1 MNYLILLLLV
11 LYSSSCSSGISD
23 FESVPRGIEN
33 SQMIPSVASLPT
45 PKRFHQEDPL
55 SLSLDSPFV
64 SEENKKRKRRFQAID
79 IQELLKMSEAEV
91 IEMEVAKSSYN
102 TIEKRAQ
109 LKKTL
114 ELIASNNYKLFVE
127 DEINFKNSFI
137 NSYKTYK
144 KTDKGIFILRYI
156 IMFGSF
162 NLLRIFGREP
172 IQISEYFIP
181 QYRFLIFS
189 KPFDTI
195 LRFITS
201 CDHFKY
207 SPEVLKFITDTINLK
222 HPDLPVFLKNIL
234 QLIGVI
240 KFDSMKKFIFNPP
253 ETVEDFEEFTI
264 EFGRL
269 KSGPRGYEVLRN
281 LVMEK
286 SQLYSNSRKKSVKFV
301 YIKAVLFNDDTGS
314 LANLL
319 SLDEEMLMYVDE
331 NCCQFGY
338 KYFTTIMLE
347 SLSMNSFKC
356 LEYLLENFPEL
367 ATATN
372 GQFLMPLE
380 AIMCHEYAYE
390 IYALFDKYQFHV
402 YRIMQVDGV
411 RMHLLEAAFYY
422 SNLTAFIYYANQV
435 GINTAKFMIKSMWP
449 DNESILATIL
459 GHRFNI
465 QFIKYI
471 VELFGINLNDTYT
484 YNNREGNAIIF
495 MTRRIQQIR
504 DAKEAVT
511 LGIDINTPIYHIS
524 DRSGRKTHFS
534 YWFGELDGS
543 RFAL

>member
-1 MNYLILLLLV
+1 MLLV

>member
-1 MNYLILLLLV
+1 MFGFFLELV
-11 LYSSSCSSGISD
+11 SPSSSSGISD
-23 FESVPRGIEN
+23 LESVPRGIEN
-33 SQMIPSVASLPT
+33 NQMISSVASLPA
-45 PKRFHQEDPL
+45 PKRFHQEDPV

-64 SEENKKRKRRFQAID
+64 SEETKTKKRRFQVVD

-91 IEMEVAKSSYN
+91 IEMEVSNSSYN
-102 TIEKRAQ
+102 TNGKRAQ
-109 LKKTL
+109 FKKTL
-114 ELIASNNYKLFVE
+114 EFIALNDYKLFVE
-127 DEINFKNSFI
+127 DEINFKNEFKKSYK
-137 NSYKTYK
+137 SYKT
-144 KTDKGIFILRYI
+144 TEKGLFILRYI

-172 IQISEYFIP
+172 IEISDYFIP
-181 QYRFLIFS
+181 HYRFLIFS
-189 KPFDTI
+189 KPFDTF
-195 LRFITS
+195 LRFILS

-207 SPEVLKFITDTINLK
+207 SPEVLKFITDTIYLK

-240 KFDSMKKFIFNPP
+240 KFDSIKKFTFNPP

-269 KSGPRGYEVLRN
+269 KSGLKGYEVLRS
-281 LVMEK
+281 LVSEK
-286 SQLYSNSRKKSVKFV
+286 SQLYANSRNKFVKFV
-301 YIKAVLFNDDTGS
+301 YIKSVLFNDDIGL
-314 LANLL
+314 LAYLL
-319 SLDEEMLMYVDE
+319 SLDEEMLLYVGE

-347 SLSMNSFKC
+347 ALNRNSLKC
-356 LEYLLENFPEL
+356 LEHLLENFPGL

-380 AIMCHEYAYE
+380 AIMCHEFAYE
-390 IYALFDKYQFHV
+390 IYALFDKYHFHV

-411 RMHLLEAAFYY
+411 SMHLLEAAFYY
-422 SNLTAFIYYANQV
+422 SNLTAFIYYTNQV
-435 GINTAKFMIKSMWP
+435 GINTAKFMVKSMWT
-449 DNESILATIL
+449 DKESILATIL
-459 GHRFNI
+459 GHRHRFNI

-484 YNNREGNAIIF
+484 YNSREGNAIIF

-543 RFAL
+543 RVAL